1 MRTFLKTAAF
11 AAALLAPALSSS
23 AAAAE
28 TALKPYVLA
37 YVSTGTIESEL
48 PLVKTALEKEGF
60 QTVGDYSPYKGA
72 RILVV
77 TSQELKAN
85 AAKSGFGAYGATER
99 VAFTAA
105 PSGLQVSY
113 FNPLYMAQAYRMD
126 GDISSVAA
134 EMEKALGRK
143 QDFGSKNGLKP
154 SKLRKYHYM
163 ITMPYFTSQVKL
175 AKYPDQ
181 AAALKAVEEGLAAH
195 LGGTAEVYRV
205 DIPGKDE
212 SVFGAA
218 ITEGKGSDE
227 TVMAVTDRGEL
238 KHSAHLPY
246 ELVVSGGKVY
256 MLPGKFRIALD
267 FPDLTMGTFM
277 KISGAPGAI
286 EKALRQAANPEKGRK

>member
-1 MRTFLKTAAF
+1 MRTFLRTAAL
-11 AAALLAPALSSS
+11 AAALLPQALSSP

-48 PLVKTALEKEGF
+48 PRVKAALEKEGF
-60 QTVGDYSPYKGA
+60 QAAGEYSPYKGVRVLA
-72 RILVV
+72 V
-77 TSQELKAN
+77 TSEELKTN
-85 AAKSGFGAYGATER
+85 AAKSDFGAYGAAVR
-99 VAFTAA
+99 VALTET

-113 FNPLYMAQAYRMD
+113 FNPLYMAQAYRMA
-126 GDISSVAA
+126 GDLSTVAA
-134 EMEKALGRK
+134 ELEKALGRE
-143 QDFGSKNGLKP
+143 QDFGSGKGLKP
-154 SKLRKYHYM
+154 AKLRKYHYM
-163 ITMPYFTSQVKL
+163 IAMPHFTSQVEL
-175 AKYPDQ
+175 AKYPGQ

-195 LGGTAEVYRV
+195 RGGTAEVYRV
-205 DIPGKDE
+205 DVPGKDE
-212 SVFGAA
+212 SLIGVA
-218 ITEGKGSDE
+218 ITEGKGSDA
-227 TVMAVTDRGEL
+227 TVMAATDRAEL

-286 EKALRQAANPEKGRK
+286 EQALKQAANPEKNRK